1 MLLRRSTK
9 FGRRGGVFGERAQVL
24 QVPFESSLYGI
35 HGKLILGNRTK
46 KNNAGWYS
54 LKVEKVWYNKSQS
67 VKE

>member
-1 MLLRRSTK
+1 M
-9 FGRRGGVFGERAQVL
+9 
-24 QVPFESSLYGI
+24 
-35 HGKLILGNRTK
+35 HGKLIWGNRTK